1 MVDNSTPPKLAWL
14 KARIDDLRIKR
25 GLTEKWLYLK
35 VGMTKTG
42 YRQMWER
49 DTLRVVILEDIAR
62 HLGTTLVRLIIPEE
76 QSPQVAEPVAP
87 YGRAPY
93 LEERMDE
100 LESEVRTLK
109 EQVRNQ
115 LKKS

>member
-14 KARIDDLRIKR
+14 KARIDALRIKR
-25 GLTEKWLYLK
+25 GLTEKWLYEK
-35 VGMTKTG
+35 VDMTKTG

-62 HLGTTLVRLIIPEE
+62 HLGTTLVRLMIEE
-76 QSPQVAEPVAP
+76 EEPAQAADAAAT
-87 YGRAPY
+87 YGRPRY

-100 LESEVRTLK
+100 LEAEVRALK
-109 EQVRNQ
+109 ER
-115 LKKS
+115 LRTR